1 MSRSSAAD
9 RATLVRTYRRSY
21 NPALAKLFHVARIPI
36 EDHGYGTR
44 LFDEDGH
51 GYLDFSAGYGVFGV
65 GHLNPVVQRAAQE
78 QLAIAASLPA
88 GVTHPLT
95 GELEGRLR
103 NVLPDGLDHVL
114 LAGSGSEA
122 MEIAL
127 RVVSAAAPR
136 GRSRLVAAT
145 GSYHGKSLGAL
156 AVMGQRQLRSRFE
169 PLWPDVSFVPFGEPA
184 AIAEVLGT
192 GTVAAV
198 VLEPILGGGY
208 LVVPPAGYLAEVARL
223 CRAAGVLLVV
233 DEVQTGFGRTGRMFA
248 IDAEAVVPD
257 LIVVSKGMTGGQVP
271 MAAVVVHDR
280 VVRGMPTAAWLGAT
294 QPPAEISRSLVACA
308 AANAA
313 IEVIHELGLAERAA
327 GLGEQLLSGLRD
339 AHRRHPRW
347 LRSVRGRGLMT
358 GLELRSGIV
367 EYAIWLQLLS
377 HGVLA
382 GYSTNAFA
390 RHPVLRFFPP
400 LTVTDSEI
408 DQALSAL
415 DDSLTAL
422 SRKPAVLYDLANLAM
437 PVQYRIPDFALRTVS
452 RLLLSGDRR

>member
-1 MSRSSAAD
+1 
-9 RATLVRTYRRSY
+9 
-21 NPALAKLFHVARIPI
+21 
-36 EDHGYGTR
+36 
-44 LFDEDGH
+44 
-51 GYLDFSAGYGVFGV
+51 
-65 GHLNPVVQRAAQE
+65 
-78 QLAIAASLPA
+78 LPA
-88 GVTHPLT
+88 G
-95 GELEGRLR
+95 
-103 NVLPDGLDHVL
+103 LDQVL

-127 RVVSAAAPR
+127 RVVSAAAPA
-136 GRSRLVAAT
+136 GRTRLVAAT

-156 AVMGQRQLRSRFE
+156 AVMGQRQLRSTFE
-169 PLWPDVSFVPFGEPA
+169 PLWPEVSFVPFGDQA
-184 AIAEVLGT
+184 AIAKVLST

-223 CRAAGVLLVV
+223 CRDAGALLVV

-248 IDAEAVVPD
+248 IEAEDVVPD
-257 LIVVSKGMTGGQVP
+257 LLVVSKGMTGGHVP

-280 VVRGMPTAAWLGAT
+280 VAAGMPPAAWLAAS
-294 QPPAEISRSLVACA
+294 QPPAEISNCLLSCA

-313 IEVIHELGLAERAA
+313 IQVTVELGLPERAA
-327 GLGEQLLSGLRD
+327 GLGEQLLSGLQD
-339 AHRRHPRW
+339 ACDRHPRW

-377 HGVLA
+377 RGVLA

-400 LTVTDSEI
+400 LTVTESEI
-408 DQALSAL
+408 DQAMSAL
-415 DDSLTAL
+415 DDSLTVL
-422 SRKPAVLYDLANLAM
+422 SRRPALLYDLANLALPM
-437 PVQYRIPDFALRTVS
+437 QYRIPNFALRTVS